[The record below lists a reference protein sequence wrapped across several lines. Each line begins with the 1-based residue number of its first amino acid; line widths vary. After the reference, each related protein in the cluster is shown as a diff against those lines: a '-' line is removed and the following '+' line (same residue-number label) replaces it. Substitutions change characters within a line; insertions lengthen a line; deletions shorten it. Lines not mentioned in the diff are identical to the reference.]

1 VIIEDINLTSRMRDG
16 VVLRADAYRPEGSDR
31 VPAILVRTPYG
42 KEGHRRRKF
51 VAAAVARGYAV
62 VVQDVRGRYASDG
75 EFDPYRQDGRDGYD
89 TIEWLA
95 GQPWCAG
102 RIAGSGLSYPGAV
115 QWLAAVEAPPHLTCI
130 FPAMCF
136 SSGRQFFYFGG
147 AFDLSWIPWT
157 ATNIAP
163 DARRRRKIAGAQTP
177 EEARAEWREAARAA
191 FRHVPLNS
199 LPLLRDVAPFYYEW
213 LDHPDDGSY
222 WEFADI
228 ESRHDRVRVPSFNF
242 SGWHDEGYG
251 PVGAI
256 RNFSGMRKRGA
267 TDASRDP
274 FLVIGPWTH
283 GEPTPASTR
292 VGDRDFG
299 PDAGLDYDSLMLDW
313 CDLHVRGVDRGLG
326 TSPRV
331 RVFVMGR
338 NRWRDSSAWPIANTR
353 SRALYFGGGGRLTWE
368 PPAAAEPPDRYRFDP
383 NDPLEDPHFSE
394 GLGPHDQRQVESR
407 SDVIVYTSEPLQ
419 DDVEVIG
426 TIECRVWLASSAP
439 DTDIFVRILDVEPG
453 GPAWN
458 LMSPTIEVLR
468 ARYRMSESEPQ
479 LLRPGVPAELVLR
492 LAVTANLFRRGHRI
506 RVHVTSSFFP
516 HLDRNPNT
524 GRPVSAESRLVPAVN
539 AIFHDPQRPSR
550 ILLPV
555 VEP

>member
-1 VIIEDINLTSRMRDG
+1 VIEDTNLTARMRDG
-16 VVLRADAYRPEGSDR
+16 VVLRADAYRPDGADR

-42 KEGHRRRKF
+42 KDPHRGRGF
-51 VAAAVARGYAV
+51 VAAAVQRGYAV

-75 EFDPYRQDGRDGYD
+75 EFDPYRQDGRDGFD
-89 TIEWLA
+89 TVEWLA
-95 GQPWCAG
+95 GLAWCNG
-102 RIAGSGLSYPGAV
+102 RVAGSGLSYPGAA
-115 QWLAAVEAPPHLTCI
+115 QWLYAVEAPPRLACI

-136 SSGRQFFYFGG
+136 ASGRHFFYFGG

-163 DARRRRKIAGAQTP
+163 EARRRRKIAGPQTSR
-177 EEARAEWREAARAA
+177 EARAEWRTASDDA

-222 WEFADI
+222 WDFADI
-228 ESRHDRVRVPSFNF
+228 ESRHDRVRVPAFSF

-251 PVGAI
+251 PIGAI
-256 RNFSGMRKRGA
+256 RNFTGMRARGA
-267 TDASRDP
+267 TADARDP

-283 GEPTPASTR
+283 GEPTPTDTR

-299 PDAGLDYDSLMLDW
+299 PEAGLDYERLVLDW
-313 CDLHVRGVDRGLG
+313 CDLHARGIDRGLRA
-326 TSPRV
+326 SPRV

-338 NRWRDSSAWPIANTR
+338 NRWRDSNAWPIEGTR
-353 SRALYFGGGGRLTWE
+353 MRALYLRTGGRLTWD
-368 PPAAAEPPDRYRFDP
+368 PPAPAEAADRYTFDP
-383 NDPLEDPHFSE
+383 NRPVEDPHFAA
-394 GLGPHDQRQVESR
+394 GLGPHDQRGVESR
-407 SDVIVYTSEPLQ
+407 SDVLVYTSEPLQ
-419 DDVEVIG
+419 EDLEVIG

-439 DTDIFVRILDVEPG
+439 DTDVFVRVLDVEPD

-458 LMSPTIEVLR
+458 LMSPTLEVLR
-468 ARYRMSESEPQ
+468 ARYRVSERDPE
-479 LLRPGVPAELVLR
+479 LLRPGVPVELTLR

-524 GRPVSAESRLVPAVN
+524 GRPVSAESRLVPADN
-539 AIFHDPQRPSR
+539 AIFHDAQRPSR
-550 ILLPV
+550 ILVPV
-555 VEP
+555 VQP

>member
-1 VIIEDINLTSRMRDG
+1 MIQDINLTARMRDG
-16 VVLRADAYRPEGSDR
+16 IVLRADAYRPDTPER

-42 KEGHRRRKF
+42 KQGHRDRQF
-51 VAAAVARGYAV
+51 VAAAVERGYAV

-75 EFDPYRQDGRDGYD
+75 DFDPYRQERRDGYD

-95 GQPWCAG
+95 ALSWCNG
-102 RIAGSGLSYPGAV
+102 RVAGSGLSYPGGT
-115 QWLAAVEAPPHLTCI
+115 QWLAAVEAPPHLACI

-147 AFDLSWIPWT
+147 AFDMSWLGWI

-163 DARRRRKIAGAQTP
+163 EARRRLKLPGSQTP
-177 EEARAEWREAARAA
+177 KEARAEWNRIADQAL
-191 FRHVPLNS
+191 RHVPLNS
-199 LPLLRDVAPFYYEW
+199 LPLFREVAPFYYEW

-228 ESRHDRVRVPSFNF
+228 ERGHDRVTVPAFNF

-251 PVGAI
+251 PIGAI
-256 RNFSGMRKRGA
+256 RNFSGMRARGA
-267 TDASRDP
+267 TETARDP
-274 FLVIGPWTH
+274 FLLIGPWTH
-283 GEPTPASTR
+283 GEPSPGERR

-299 PDAGLDYDSLMLDW
+299 AEAGLDYDALVLDW
-313 CDLHVRGVDRGLG
+313 CDLHARGIDRGLRRA
-326 TSPRV
+326 PRV
-331 RVFVMGR
+331 RVFVMGL
-338 NRWRDSSAWPIANTR
+338 NRWRESSGWPIANTTTRAVYLR
-353 SRALYFGGGGRLTWE
+353 SEGRLSWE
-368 PPAAAEPPDRYRFDP
+368 PPAAAEAADRYRFDP
-383 NDPLEDPHFSE
+383 DDPVEDPHFDK
-394 GLGPHDQRQVESR
+394 GLGAHDQRQVESR
-407 SDVIVYTSEPLQ
+407 SDVLVYTSDPLTE
-419 DDVEVIG
+419 DLEVIG

-439 DTDIFVRILDVEPG
+439 DTDLVVRLLDVEPD

-458 LMSPTIEVLR
+458 LMSPTLEVLR
-468 ARYRMSESEPQ
+468 ARYRRSERDPEPLQ
-479 LLRPGVPAELVLR
+479 PGMPEELVLR

-524 GRPVSAESRLVPAVN
+524 GRPVPAEARLVPAVN

-555 VEP
+555 VAE